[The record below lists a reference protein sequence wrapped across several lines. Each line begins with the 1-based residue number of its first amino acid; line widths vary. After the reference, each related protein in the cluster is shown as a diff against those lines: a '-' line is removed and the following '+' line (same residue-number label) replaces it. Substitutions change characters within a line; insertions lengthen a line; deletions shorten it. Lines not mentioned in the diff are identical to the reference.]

1 MGPPSQMIR
10 GCVGVLKNGCK
21 NRRVSGSETD
31 RLFDWKETRLRNRIE
46 STRIERMASQ
56 NTFYRQQ
63 ASPGEAM
70 GEDGLIRVF

>member
-1 MGPPSQMIR
+1 MRCCI
-10 GCVGVLKNGCK
+10 KNGCK
-21 NRRVSGSETD
+21 NKRVSGIETD

-46 STRIERMASQ
+46 STRTERMASQ

-70 GEDGLIRVF
+70 GGDGLIRVF